1 MMKIMTHTAGLLALL
16 FALGAPAQ
24 QGAPDALVKNAVNDV
39 LGVIKQN
46 RDQSTLIDLAEKK
59 VVAHFDFRQMTQLAL
74 GRSWS
79 QATPAQ
85 QDALE
90 RAFRTL
96 LVRTYTAA
104 LSQSSGE
111 TRVEVKPA
119 VLKAGDVETVVRT
132 LAYEPGRKPVQI
144 DYRMRNA
151 SGGWKVYDV
160 VVENL
165 SLVTNYRSSFQSE
178 VARSGIDG
186 LIRTI
191 EAKNQKREG

>member
-1 MMKIMTHTAGLLALL
+1 MMRIMARTTGLLALL
-16 FALGAPAQ
+16 IACSAPAQ
-24 QGAPDALVKNAVNDV
+24 EIAPDALVKSAVYEV

-46 RDQSTLIDLAEKK
+46 KDQHTLLNLAEKK

-85 QDALE
+85 QEALE

-119 VLKAGDVETVVRT
+119 ALKAGDTETVVRT
-132 LAYEPGRKPVQI
+132 LAFEPGRKPVQI

-165 SLVTNYRSSFQSE
+165 SLVTNYRSTFQSE
-178 VARSGIDG
+178 ITRSGIDG

>member
-1 MMKIMTHTAGLLALL
+1 MLRIMTRTAGLLALL
-16 FALGAPAQ
+16 FACSAPAQ
-24 QGAPDALVKNAVNDV
+24 DTAPDALVKSAVNEV
-39 LGVIKQN
+39 LGVIKHNKDQN
-46 RDQSTLIDLAEKK
+46 TLIDLAEKK

-85 QDALE
+85 QESLE

-104 LSQSSGE
+104 LSQSSGD

-119 VLKAGDVETVVRT
+119 ALKAGDTETVVRT

-151 SGGWKVYDV
+151 SSGWKIFDV

-178 VARSGIDG
+178 ITRSGIDG

-191 EAKNQKREG
+191 EARNQKREG

>member
-1 MMKIMTHTAGLLALL
+1 MARTTGLLALL
-16 FALGAPAQ
+16 FACSAPAQ
-24 QGAPDALVKNAVNDV
+24 EIAPDALVKNAVNEV

-46 RDQSTLIDLAEKK
+46 KDQNTLLDLAEKK

-85 QDALE
+85 QEALE

-119 VLKAGDVETVVRT
+119 ALKAGDTETIVRT
-132 LAYEPGRKPVQI
+132 LAIEPGRKPVQI

-151 SGGWKVYDV
+151 SGSWKVYDV

-165 SLVTNYRSSFQSE
+165 SLVTNYRSTFQSE
-178 VARSGIDG
+178 ITRSGIDG

>member
-1 MMKIMTHTAGLLALL
+1 MKTMARTTGLLALL
-16 FALGAPAQ
+16 IAFSAPAQ
-24 QGAPDALVKNAVNDV
+24 TTAPDSLVKGTVTEV
-39 LGVIKQN
+39 LGVIKQTK
-46 RDQSTLIDLAEKK
+46 DQKALIDLAEKK
-59 VVAHFDFRQMTQLAL
+59 VVAHFDFRQMTQLAV

-79 QATPAQ
+79 QATAAQ
-85 QDALE
+85 QEALE

-119 VLKAGDVETVVRT
+119 ALKAGDTETVVRT
-132 LAYEPGRKPVQI
+132 LAIEPGRKPVQI
-144 DYRMRNA
+144 DYRMRVA
-151 SGGWKVYDV
+151 SGSWKVYDV

-178 VARSGIDG
+178 IARSGIDG
-186 LIRTI
+186 LIKTI

>member
-1 MMKIMTHTAGLLALL
+1 MKIMTYTAGLLALL
-16 FALGAPAQ
+16 FALCAPAQ
-24 QGAPDALVKNAVNDV
+24 QGAPDALVKNAVNEV

-119 VLKAGDVETVVRT
+119 VLKAGDAETVVRT